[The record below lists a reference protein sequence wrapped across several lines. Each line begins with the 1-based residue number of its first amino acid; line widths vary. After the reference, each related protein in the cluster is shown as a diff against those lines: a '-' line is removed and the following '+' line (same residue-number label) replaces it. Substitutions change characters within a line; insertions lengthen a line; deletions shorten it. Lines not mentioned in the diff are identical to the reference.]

1 MKKFTFLIL
10 FTTLIV
16 EAQVVSP
23 QASPFSTLNQ
33 VVGLTD
39 IKIEYSRPSMKG
51 RVIMGNLI
59 PYGELWRTGANA
71 NTKISFSDPVT
82 IAGVKIPAGTY
93 ALYTRPG
100 ENMWEVFFYNK
111 SDNWAL
117 PKIWDINEIAVVSE
131 SPSINIKESVESFSI
146 EVEDITYDSAFL
158 TISWENIKVKTLIE
172 VPTKEKTL
180 KSIDQTLS
188 DKPSPGDY
196 YNAAVYYLNSGLD
209 LNKAKDWM
217 EIAVNKGNNKFFHLR
232 QYSLILAALGKNDA
246 AIKVAQKSYELAEKA
261 GNKDYLKMNKN
272 SIDEWSE

>member
-10 FTTLIV
+10 FATLIV

-39 IKIEYSRPSMKG
+39 IKIEYSRPSMRG

-71 NTKISFSDPVT
+71 NTKISFSDQVT
-82 IAGVKIPAGTY
+82 ISGIKIPAGTY

-100 ENMWEVFFYNK
+100 KNMWEVFFYKK
-111 SDNWAL
+111 SNNWAL
-117 PKIWDINEIAVVSE
+117 PKIWDVNEIAVVSE

-146 EVEDITYDSAFL
+146 EVEDISYDSAYL
-158 TISWENIKVKTLIE
+158 TISWENTKVKTLIE

-180 KSIDQTLS
+180 KSIDETLS
-188 DKPSPGDY
+188 DKPSAGDY

-209 LNKAKDWM
+209 LNKAKDWI
-217 EIAVNKGNNKFFHLR
+217 EIAVKKGNNKFYHLR
-232 QYSLILAALGKNDA
+232 QYSLILAALGDNEA
-246 AIKVAQKSYELAEKA
+246 AIKIAQKSYDLAEKA

-272 SIDEWSE
+272 SIDEWSK

>member
-23 QASPFSTLNQ
+23 QASPFSTLSQ

-71 NTKISFSDPVT
+71 NTRISFSDPVT
-82 IAGVKIPAGTY
+82 IAGVKIPAGKY

-100 ENMWEVFFYNK
+100 KDMWEVFFYNK

-117 PKIWDINEIAVVSE
+117 PEIWDVNEIAVVSE

-146 EVEDITYDSAFL
+146 EVEDITYDSAYL
-158 TISWENIKVKTLIE
+158 TISWENTKVKTLIE

-188 DKPSPGDY
+188 
-196 YNAAVYYLNSGLD
+196 
-209 LNKAKDWM
+209 
-217 EIAVNKGNNKFFHLR
+217 
-232 QYSLILAALGKNDA
+232 
-246 AIKVAQKSYELAEKA
+246 
-261 GNKDYLKMNKN
+261 
-272 SIDEWSE
+272 